1 MNRALTYALILF
13 VAACSQ
19 AVTPDGMS
27 SKADPT
33 DKPKRI
39 ISLDLCADQYVL
51 KFAERESILAVSP
64 EANLPISYMR
74 DAAAGIQTVRP
85 LPENILNLQP
95 DLVVRTYGG
104 GPNAAQFF
112 ERAGIPVLN
121 VGWTA
126 TMDDVFAVVE
136 RMADGLGEAEK
147 GVELRS
153 SLEKRLAAIKPSS
166 EPKTAL
172 YMTASG
178 YTSGTG
184 TFIDHIFQKAGLQ
197 NFVQTAG
204 WKSLPL
210 EELTIEQPDLVA
222 LAYHENLDKGLE
234 TWSSTRNPIVTR
246 MMTDKPTISLD
257 GAIVSCSGWYL
268 VDVIE
273 TLSKAAN
280 S

>member
-112 ERAGIPVLN
+112 ERA
-121 VGWTA
+121 
-126 TMDDVFAVVE
+126 
-136 RMADGLGEAEK
+136 
-147 GVELRS
+147 
-153 SLEKRLAAIKPSS
+153 
-166 EPKTAL
+166 
-172 YMTASG
+172 
-178 YTSGTG
+178 
-184 TFIDHIFQKAGLQ
+184 
-197 NFVQTAG
+197 
-204 WKSLPL
+204 
-210 EELTIEQPDLVA
+210 
-222 LAYHENLDKGLE
+222 
-234 TWSSTRNPIVTR
+234 
-246 MMTDKPTISLD
+246 
-257 GAIVSCSGWYL
+257 
-268 VDVIE
+268 
-273 TLSKAAN
+273 
-280 S
+280 